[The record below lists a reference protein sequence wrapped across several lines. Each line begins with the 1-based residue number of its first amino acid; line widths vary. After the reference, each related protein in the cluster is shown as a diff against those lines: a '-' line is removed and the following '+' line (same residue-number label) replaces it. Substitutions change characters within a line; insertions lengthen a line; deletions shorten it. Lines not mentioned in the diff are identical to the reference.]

1 MEKYTVTASSSARH
15 PSRPSLGQRTRS
27 HGSASLTSM
36 SGMEERVTGH
46 DDSDLKAGRP
56 SSELK
61 QETRSGEQRNRSS
74 SRGSGRVEKRIEATL
89 PDADQPANAR
99 SRKASHVLGLFKEN
113 TTSHN
118 IKKAPDKTKTDLNAL
133 GDRSAQRPES
143 ASVKGQEPERSHPPL
158 VATIYED
165 HAESS
170 NDRPASRFETHNNQT
185 KADEQDQ
192 NSKQRWQKQSTGST
206 ILLSRENGSVD
217 RESRDAK
224 LASPFPESVQGDR
237 SGSEHDEANRLTVQ
251 NLPSEITANPEVAT
265 PSKEE
270 PCTSCDGTSV
280 TDSNPKD
287 GDVTHQHQSALPRSV
302 DKNARPSLLANNS
315 EAVGEDEEESDK
327 EHISSALYYPH
338 QLPSPDGQEDSS
350 TSPDGNGE
358 GSGDTGTTQLEP
370 LPPAALSIDV
380 QSEDVDIAL
389 QSYNQSR
396 YLHGDLQ
403 KSWVAPG
410 GDANTTKV
418 DLSTS
423 SVSGSEYGDED
434 EAASST
440 CGEDSSH
447 TDETGTTPT
456 ATPIAKSSFL
466 GPRER
471 KRRGAATAPI
481 RAVELKPYN
490 HQVGGHSTVF
500 RFSRRAV
507 CKQLS
512 NRENEFYEVVE
523 REHPELLRFLPRY
536 ASSHSRSYPLWCC
549 LDAEHQQAPPV
560 CPLRSCPTENVP
572 ANCLG

>member
-1 MEKYTVTASSSARH
+1 MTASSPAEH

-27 HGSASLTSM
+27 HGSASLIPM
-36 SGMEERVTGH
+36 SGVEERVTGQ
-46 DDSDLKAGRP
+46 DDSDLKAGRT
-56 SSELK
+56 SSDLK
-61 QETRSGEQRNRSS
+61 RETRSGEQRNRSS

-89 PDADQPANAR
+89 PEADQPANAR
-99 SRKASHVLGLFKEN
+99 SRKSSHVLGLFKEN
-113 TTSHN
+113 TTSQN
-118 IKKAPDKTKTDLNAL
+118 IKKPQDKTKTDPNTL
-133 GDRSAQRPES
+133 GDWPSQRAEN
-143 ASVKGQEPERSHPPL
+143 ASTKGQETERAHPPL
-158 VATIYED
+158 VATIFED
-165 HAESS
+165 HVESLDDPS
-170 NDRPASRFETHNNQT
+170 VSGLESHNDQGKTVEPNKHF
-185 KADEQDQ
+185 
-192 NSKQRWQKQSTGST
+192 KQRWPKQSSGSN
-206 ILLSRENGSVD
+206 ILLSRESRSVE
-217 RESRDAK
+217 RESRDGKSA
-224 LASPFPESVQGDR
+224 LPIPESLEANR
-237 SGSEHDEANRLTVQ
+237 SRSEHDEANRYTSQ
-251 NLPSEITANPEVAT
+251 NLPGGATADPEAAV

-270 PCTSCDGTSV
+270 PCTCCYGTPV
-280 TDSNPKD
+280 TDSSSKE
-287 GDVTHQHQSALPRSV
+287 GDVTHQHQPALPKSQ
-302 DKNARPSLLANNS
+302 DENTRPNRLANGS

-327 EHISSALYYPH
+327 EQISSALYYPH
-338 QLPSPDGQEDSS
+338 QLPSPDGQEDAHA
-350 TSPDGNGE
+350 SPDGDGE
-358 GSGDTGTTQLEP
+358 GVGDTATTQLEP

-403 KSWVAPG
+403 TSWVAPG
-410 GDANTTKV
+410 RDANTKNA

-434 EAASST
+434 DAASST

-447 TDETGTTPT
+447 TDETGMTPT

-471 KRRGAATAPI
+471 KHGAAATTPI

-536 ASSHSRSYPLWCC
+536 AYNQSCSHPSCCC
-549 LDAEHQQAPPV
+549 LDAEHQQASSA
-560 CPLRSCPTENVP
+560 CPFRSCPTWNAR
-572 ANCLG
+572 ANFLG